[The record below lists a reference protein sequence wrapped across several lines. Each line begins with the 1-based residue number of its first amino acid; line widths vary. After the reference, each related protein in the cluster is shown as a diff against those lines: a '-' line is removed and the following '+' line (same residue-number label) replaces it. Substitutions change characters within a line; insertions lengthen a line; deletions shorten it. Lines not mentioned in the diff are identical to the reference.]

1 MKATL
6 YVIDDHIPEPIGE
19 VSELSVDT
27 YAGREFLDINL
38 PETFLR
44 AAEAPPGVP
53 GRTVSYCGFQFV
65 QGFDGF
71 LSAGGSTH
79 ES

>member
-1 MKATL
+1 MKGTL

-27 YAGREFLDINL
+27 YADREVLDINL

-44 AAEAPPGVP
+44 AAEVPPGIP
-53 GRTVSYCGFQFV
+53 GRIVSYWGFQFV

-71 LSAGGSTH
+71 LSAGGPVH